1 MRRDSYIEAMNSEGL
16 GIHVEVISGEF
27 TEAAGVAAGFIPE
40 GIAVPALVSRR
51 STAAAH

>member
-1 MRRDSYIEAMNSEGL
+1 MRRDSYIEAMNSAGL